1 MKRYTI
7 LSLFFLTFVL
17 PIFAAVGETF
27 TNSDAKYA
35 NLVFT
40 VLDEDAKT
48 VSVKAEDISYYRAD
62 SILNIPA
69 SVTNSGDTYTVTT
82 IAADGFKA
90 IQIKQIILPATIKK
104 IESAALRSIDTPFSI
119 NLNEGLQEIGG
130 RAFTGSKLQ
139 DELLIPSTITKIGSA
154 AFFNTPVKTVI
165 MQTYSAPTLAA
176 TSSDITNKYYI
187 FPATATIVVPE
198 KSYFVYCSANHWKTW
213 KITDPYIHIDNNIKY
228 SIISDTSASVL
239 GFNTTPSEVVD
250 LVIPETISFNDCS
263 GALRTLSITQTND
276 NCFNG
281 INLLSSIVFP
291 SSMRIIGY
299 QSFRDN
305 STIRSIKLNEG
316 LQEIGNR
323 AFCNDVNIED
333 TITISQTVTTIGSA
347 AFNNCGKIRAFRI
360 QNETPPDVKTTDI
373 RPFEKC
379 NAVFLVP
386 CGYSISYLSDTYWG
400 TLNISDPCSEF
411 EVNGLYYSLAGEKK
425 VKLIG
430 YEKTKALPNTFNIP
444 TEVAYQ
450 TKTYTIVNIG
460 ANTFENDTNIVFV
473 ALPSHCITIGKSAF
487 KNCKKLQKL
496 VLNEGLE
503 TIEDS
508 SFCSTIID
516 TLRTPT
522 TLKYIGGYAFRDNAS
537 MKRIILNEGL
547 QVIGNRS
554 FTNNKNICDSV
565 LIPSTTQQ
573 IGTAAFY
580 NCGNITNF
588 ILQSQDAPKANNDSK
603 YPIFNSTAIFTIPC
617 GSMSNYSTADYW
629 KDLRER
635 FVTACKPLV
644 LSPETTLEQDT
655 IVSSIAYSRTFD
667 MDVWQTLYLPFEV
680 DSVLVEEIW
689 EGKPYYY
696 DINKPYDSQKGGYF
710 YLNNYKEASAEDETI
725 TFTPATTLEGN
736 TPYLIQF
743 PQISSDGYFA
753 GKNIIFKSKTGEHI
767 LKKSDYTQPKASNLF
782 QISGNSSVYNQDVSK
797 MYIFAAT
804 AVKDD
809 QGNPIK
815 TSDSRDSIK
824 YEFNQQTSTTL
835 KPFDFGL
842 LPYEV
847 KPSSG
852 ASLLPTRMS
861 LRISRGSGNTGGG
874 NITTS
879 IADSEAAYAI
889 TYRVNANNLLL
900 HQNGHPC
907 QLYSISGTLLY
918 TSAEGTEEVTIP
930 LEKGIYILYCEG
942 QSQKIVL

>member
-48 VSVKAEDISYYRAD
+48 VSVKAANIALFTADDVLDIPS
-62 SILNIPA
+62 
-69 SVTNSGDTYTVTT
+69 SVMHPSSGQTYTVT
-82 IAADGFKA
+82 
-90 IQIKQIILPATIKK
+90 K
-104 IESAALRSIDTPFSI
+104 IEKNGFYDTSSEKGIKIQKVVIPSSVKSIEDQALRNIKTPF
-119 NLNEGLQEIGG
+119 
-130 RAFTGSKLQ
+130 
-139 DELLIPSTITKIGSA
+139 
-154 AFFNTPVKTVI
+154 
-165 MQTYSAPTLAA
+165 TL
-176 TSSDITNKYYI
+176 
-187 FPATATIVVPE
+187 V
-198 KSYFVYCSANHWKTW
+198 
-213 KITDPYIHIDNNIKY
+213 
-228 SIISDTSASVL
+228 
-239 GFNTTPSEVVD
+239 
-250 LVIPETISFNDCS
+250 
-263 GALRTLSITQTND
+263 
-276 NCFNG
+276 
-281 INLLSSIVFP
+281 
-291 SSMRIIGY
+291 
-299 QSFRDN
+299 
-305 STIRSIKLNEG
+305 LNEG

-323 AFCNDVNIED
+323 AFCKCESLLGVVI
-333 TITISQTVTTIGSA
+333 IPSTVTTISEA
-347 AFNNCGKIRAFRI
+347 AFFQCSKIDTI
-360 QNETPPDVKTTDI
+360 ELKGTTPPQIRTDKLDAFFSVNAIFLIPCNSILNYSSNEYWSTKDLTDPCAFYTIDGLLYKIASQTDVKI
-373 RPFEKC
+373 
-379 NAVFLVP
+379 V
-386 CGYSISYLSDTYWG
+386 GYKTINSS
-400 TLNISDPCSEF
+400 LNIPSTVIIENKQYTVTEIAD
-411 EVNGLYYSLAGEKK
+411 EVFKDNTTITMVDVPSTIKA
-425 VKLIG
+425 IG
-430 YEKTKALPNTFNIP
+430 N
-444 TEVAYQ
+444 
-450 TKTYTIVNIG
+450 
-460 ANTFENDTNIVFV
+460 
-473 ALPSHCITIGKSAF
+473 SAF
-487 KNCKKLQKL
+487 LNCKNLATLTLHEGLESIGRYAFAHDSMLISLEFPSTLRTLGYAAFKFCINLEKIT
-496 VLNEGLE
+496 LNEGL
-503 TIEDS
+503 IVISDS
-508 SFCSTIID
+508 CFTQTRID
-516 TLRTPT
+516 TLRTPSSLET
-522 TLKYIGGYAFRDNAS
+522 IGLYAFRDNS
-537 MKRIILNEGL
+537 NMKRVILNEGL
-547 QVIGNRS
+547 LKISSRA
-554 FTNNKNICDSV
+554 FTKNYNLTDTLI
-565 LIPSTTQQ
+565 IPSTVTS
-573 IGTAAFY
+573 IGSAAFHSCSKIKRIEMLPY
-580 NCGNITNF
+580 EAPMTKIVSISDSIFYGNNT
-588 ILQSQDAPKANNDSK
+588 AN
-603 YPIFNSTAIFTIPC
+603 IVIPC
-617 GSMSNYSTADYW
+617 GAMDNYTTANYW
-629 KDLRER
+629 KDLSGR
-635 FVTACKPLV
+635 FVTACEPLV
-644 LSPETTLEQDT
+644 LSPKTTLEQDT
-655 IVSSIAYSRTFD
+655 IVSSIAYRRTFD

-815 TSDSRDSIK
+815 TSDGRDSIK